1 MHIKRN
7 LIFSLE
13 RRKREGILITE
24 NVPIR
29 LRVNFDGD
37 RLDIQTGYRIDL
49 KKWDSDKELVK
60 NGAFNKLGQSSSS
73 INSRL
78 LELKVSIQ
86 DLFSEYERLEK
97 FPNKEDI
104 REAVKKIK
112 SKGKS
117 ESNPISKNSFEDV
130 FDEFVRQ
137 NGRLNNWT
145 NATFT
150 KFSAVKKHLLG
161 FKQNLSFKDL
171 DEEGMS
177 DYIYYLQKDKEMKNS
192 TVKKQLG
199 FLKWFLRWSFEKN
212 FHNNDSFKSFRP
224 KIKDSSKPV
233 IFLTEEEKAKIF
245 NYKIPSTKLYLEKT
259 RDLLKFLCYTGL
271 RYSDAYNLRRSN
283 IKDNHIEIVT
293 VKTSDSLNIELNK
306 HSSAILEK
314 YQDIPFKDDKA
325 LPVISNQKLNEY
337 IKELGALAEIDTPVT
352 LTHYSGNK
360 RIDEVIPKHELLS
373 THVGRRSFIC
383 SALSIGI
390 PVQVVMKWTGHSDYK
405 AMKPYID
412 IADKTKK
419 NAMEKFNLL

>member
-1 MHIKRN
+1 M
-7 LIFSLE
+7 
-13 RRKREGILITE
+13 T
-24 NVPIR
+24 
-29 LRVNFDGD
+29 
-37 RLDIQTGYRIDL
+37 
-49 KKWDSDKELVK
+49 
-60 NGAFNKLGQSSSS
+60 
-73 INSRL
+73 
-78 LELKVSIQ
+78 
-86 DLFSEYERLEK
+86 
-97 FPNKEDI
+97 
-104 REAVKKIK
+104 
-112 SKGKS
+112 
-117 ESNPISKNSFEDV
+117 
-130 FDEFVRQ
+130 
-137 NGRLNNWT
+137 
-145 NATFT
+145 
-150 KFSAVKKHLLG
+150 
-161 FKQNLSFKDL
+161 
-171 DEEGMS
+171 

-212 FHNNDSFKSFRP
+212 YHNNDNFKSFRP

-233 IFLTEEEKAKIF
+233 IFLTEEEKTKIF
-245 NYKIPSTKLYLEKT
+245 NYKIPSSKQYLEKT

-283 IKDNHIEIVT
+283 IKKNHIEIVT

-306 HSSAILEK
+306 HSRAILEK
-314 YQDIPFKDDKA
+314 YQDIPFKNDKA

-337 IKELGALAEIDTPVT
+337 IKELGELAKINTLVT

-360 RIDEVIPKHELLS
+360 RTDEVIPKHELLS

-419 NAMEKFNLL
+419 SAMEKFNLL